1 MNNRTVGIL
10 TFHQANNYGAALQ
23 AFALKAYCEMLGYE
37 THIIDYRALGDAD
50 KVTPFKDFFA
60 ADNKKR
66 ASFKLLRSLMSV
78 AGDRKRAD
86 SFLRFRE
93 KYLAESI
100 PCYSVDDVKHL

>member
-50 KVTPFKDFFA
+50 KVTPFKDFLQQTT
-60 ADNKKR
+60 KKE
-66 ASFKLLRSLMSV
+66 LLLNCSEAL
-78 AGDRKRAD
+78 
-86 SFLRFRE
+86 
-93 KYLAESI
+93 
-100 PCYSVDDVKHL
+100 